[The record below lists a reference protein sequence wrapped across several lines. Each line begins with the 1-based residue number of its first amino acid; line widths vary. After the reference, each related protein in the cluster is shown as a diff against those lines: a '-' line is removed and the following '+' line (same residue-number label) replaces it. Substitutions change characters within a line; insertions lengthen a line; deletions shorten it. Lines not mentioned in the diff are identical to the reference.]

1 MTLIKNLTKRLT
13 LASVKGYLNTLSTVS
28 PEKGGEKAF
37 KVFSKPRKG
46 RLTPTNKVFLNTAI
60 WEMIETEQFKIQTY
74 RWAVDNGQRTTDIG
88 QLTTDN
94 GQRAT
99 ILLAHG
105 WESNSARWKP
115 LLAKLLKEGHTVIAL
130 DAPAH
135 GATSGKLF
143 VPIEYAACINKVIE
157 RFQPSILLGHSV
169 GGYASAYCMAHFI
182 PPSVKKLILMATPSN
197 MTQIFD
203 AFLDFLKLSPNT
215 RQAFYDYIKTT
226 YGKPA
231 EAFALEH
238 FADKIQAKG
247 LIIHD
252 ENDELIGHKD
262 AFTIEKAWKNT
273 DVIITKGLGHR
284 LRHDKIYKMILDFIR

>member
-1 MTLIKNLTKRLT
+1 MTVIKNITKRLT
-13 LASVKGYLNTLSTVS
+13 LASVKGYLNTLTTVS

-37 KVFSKPRKG
+37 KLFSKPRKG
-46 RLTPTNKVFLNTAI
+46 RLTSTNKAFLNSAI
-60 WEMIETEQFKIQTY
+60 WETVEFQNFKIQTY
-74 RWAVDNGQRTTDIG
+74 RWVADDSGFSTKNGPFS
-88 QLTTDN
+88 
-94 GQRAT
+94 T

-115 LLAKLLKEGHTVIAL
+115 ILAKLLKQGHTVVAL

-143 VPIEYAACINKVIE
+143 IPIEYAACINKVIAH
-157 RFQPSILLGHSV
+157 FQPSILVGHSV
-169 GGYASAYCMAHFI
+169 GGYASAYCMAHFT

-203 AFLDFLKLSPNT
+203 AFLDFLKLSDKT
-215 RQAFYDYIKTT
+215 RQAFYDYIKTE

-238 FADKIQAKG
+238 FADKIKAQG

-252 ENDELIGHKD
+252 ENDEIIPHKD
-262 AFTIEKAWKNT
+262 AFTIEKAWKTAKVN
-273 DVIITKGLGHR
+273 ITQGQGHR
-284 LRHDKIYKMILDFIR
+284 LRHEKIYKMILDFVK

>member
-46 RLTPTNKVFLNTAI
+46 RLTPATKQFLSSAV
-60 WEMIETEQFKIQTY
+60 WETLEFQDYKIQTY
-74 RWAVDNGQRTTDIG
+74 FWATDSE
-88 QLTTDN
+88 QLKTQN
-94 GQRAT
+94 PKPET

-115 LLAKLLKEGHTVIAL
+115 LLSKLQKAGHTVIAL

-143 VPIEYAACINKVIE
+143 VPTEYAACINAVIE
-157 RFQPSILLGHSV
+157 RFQPDVLIGHSV
-169 GGYASAYCMAHFI
+169 GGYASGYCMAHFG

-197 MTQIFD
+197 LNQIFD
-203 AFLDFLKLSPNT
+203 AFLDFLKLAPNT
-215 RQAFYDYIKTT
+215 RKAFYDYIKIR

-238 FADKIQAKG
+238 FADKIQAHG

-252 ENDELIGHKD
+252 ENDELINAKD
-262 AFTIEKAWKNT
+262 AYTIEKTWKNAQ
-273 DVIITKGLGHR
+273 VIITKGLGHR
-284 LRHDKIYKMILDFIR
+284 LRHDKIYKMILDFL

>member
-1 MTLIKNLTKRLT
+1 MTLIKNFTQRLT
-13 LASVKGYLNTLSTVS
+13 IASVKGYLNTLATLS

-46 RLTPTNKVFLNTAI
+46 RLSPSNKEFLNTAA
-60 WEMIETEQFKIQTY
+60 WETLEFQQFKIQTY
-74 RWAVDNGQRTTDIG
+74 LWKPEPQMENTINGNIVEKPK
-88 QLTTDN
+88 
-94 GQRAT
+94 T

-115 LLAKLLKEGHTVIAL
+115 LIAKLQQAGHTIIAL

-143 VPIEYAACINKVIE
+143 VPIEYAACINAVIE
-157 RFQPSILLGHSV
+157 HFQPSMLIGHSV
-169 GGYASAYCMAHFI
+169 GGYASAYSLAHFT
-182 PPSVKKLILMATPSN
+182 PPSVKSLILLATPSN
-197 MTQIFD
+197 LNQIFD
-203 AFLDFLKLSPNT
+203 AFLDFLKLSSKM
-215 RQAFYDYIKTT
+215 RLAFYAYIETT
-226 YGKPA
+226 YGKTA

-252 ENDELIGHKD
+252 ENDELIHHKD

-273 DVIITKGLGHR
+273 DVTITKGLGHR
-284 LRHDKIYKMILDFIR
+284 LRHDKIYKMILDFIK